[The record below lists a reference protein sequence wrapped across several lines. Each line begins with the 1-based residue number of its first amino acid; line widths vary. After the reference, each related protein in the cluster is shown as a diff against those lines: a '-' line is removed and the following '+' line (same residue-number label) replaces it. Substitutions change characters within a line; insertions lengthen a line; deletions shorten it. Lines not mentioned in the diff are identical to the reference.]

1 MHKTRR
7 GKEYLADVG
16 IDKGRPFYLDFVHL
30 LRTSAHHNTFFL
42 LGLGLKIL
50 NFVTR

>member
-16 IDKGRPFYLDFVHL
+16 IDKARPFYLGFVHL
-30 LRTSAHHNTFFL
+30 LRTRITTPFFFSV
-42 LGLGLKIL
+42 LGSK
-50 NFVTR
+50 F